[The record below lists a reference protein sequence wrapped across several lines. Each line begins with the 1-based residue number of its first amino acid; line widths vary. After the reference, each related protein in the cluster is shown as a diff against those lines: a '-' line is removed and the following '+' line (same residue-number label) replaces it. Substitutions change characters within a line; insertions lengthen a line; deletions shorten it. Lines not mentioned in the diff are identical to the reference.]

1 MKNDNDEHTKTSK
14 AITQIAE
21 MMGRVGFATGHGSS
35 IAGLLNEMEWQI
47 NELRKLLTDNF
58 GE

>member
-1 MKNDNDEHTKTSK
+1 MTNEKDEYTKTSK

-35 IAGLLNEMEWQI
+35 IDDLLKEMEWQI
-47 NELRKLLTDNF
+47 NELRGKLTDK
-58 GE
+58 